1 MRTVAVLLLFSLIAR
16 AEDGAAAA
24 VEPVG
29 DEEAKAAIKEF
40 DDFYRKNRDVE
51 ARQNAIYNL
60 HDVPSDL
67 VIRRLES
74 LLKDRNPQIRNVAAL
89 ALGGQAHNKAKAGEV
104 LMRLYGKDFKT
115 VEVLSSTLEAMAEL
129 KYMGY
134 WPTVEGAMKDERNS
148 VVIRILDL
156 LGENTDWRAIPKLLE
171 MYRVA
176 LPKRVNWKTGVVNVD
191 TGTAGDGDQKAAEA
205 KFNAKYGRGGSKMKA
220 KAKAKARSF
229 DERNFSS
236 QLRKCVKK
244 ITGEDFDNSLDFE
257 DWYLDHYI
265 EVHVKIARL
274 LGEDPEAARRRARA
288 ELPALKTK
296 IEKDREQMEAEVR
309 GLRQGDK
316 K

>member
-1 MRTVAVLLLFSLIAR
+1 MRTVAVLLLFSLVAR
-16 AEDGAAAA
+16 AQDGAPAA

-74 LLKDRNPQIRNVAAL
+74 LLKDKDPQIRNVAAL
-89 ALGGQAHNKAKAGEV
+89 ALGGQAHNKEKAGEV

-171 MYRVA
+171 MYHVA
-176 LPKRVNWKTGVVNVD
+176 LPKRVSWKTGTVTVD

-205 KFNAKYGRGGSKMKA
+205 KFRAKYGRGGSKMKA

-244 ITGEDFDNSLDFE
+244 ITGEDFDNAIDFE
-257 DWYLDHYI
+257 DWYVDHYI
-265 EVHVKIARL
+265 EVQVKIARL

-296 IEKDREQMEAEVR
+296 IEKSREQMEAEVR

-316 K
+316 E